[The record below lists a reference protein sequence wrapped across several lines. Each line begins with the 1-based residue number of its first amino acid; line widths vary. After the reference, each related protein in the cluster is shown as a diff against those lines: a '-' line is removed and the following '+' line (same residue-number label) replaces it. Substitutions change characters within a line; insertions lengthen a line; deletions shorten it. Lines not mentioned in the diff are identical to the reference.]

1 MGGIIDDGC
10 RDGVGVI
17 DGAHVGGIEKFAC
30 SIDGCADGMMECN
43 GGMGIIDGMRGID
56 DIPCTVICIGTAC
69 T

>member
-10 RDGVGVI
+10 RDG
-17 DGAHVGGIEKFAC
+17 AHVCGIEKFVC
-30 SIDGCADGMMECN
+30 SIDGSADGMMECGRMECN